1 MSASIIEQVVEQL
14 EDLPD
19 ELQYRVLEFVQSLA
33 SSEPHEAAG
42 KDLLWLAGTISLEDL
57 QIMSEVIEQESEQ
70 VNLAGASHGYN
81 NY

>member
-1 MSASIIEQVVEQL
+1 MSASIIEQLVEQV

-19 ELQYRVLEFVQSLA
+19 ELQYRVLEFAQSLA
-33 SSEPHEAAG
+33 SSEQREAAG

-70 VNLAGASHGYN
+70 VNLDEW
-81 NY
+81 